1 MLWGVVLTLLNLR
14 LEVVDEDLVEVGEDL
29 PQPLLVMDVAG
40 LKLPVPRVADFLLQ
54 LQHGNYLH
62 GESNAELIQTKE
74 KMFSGMV

>member
-29 PQPLLVMDVAG
+29 SQPLLVVDVAG
-40 LKLPVPRVADFLLQ
+40 LKLPVSRVTDFLLQ

-62 GESNAELIQTKE
+62 GE
-74 KMFSGMV
+74 